1 MGSGEASKECNPW
14 DDHEGTWAGVWW
26 GEGKN
31 GIPGRRI
38 SAGKQYCSAEQH
50 NVMENLQAAKD
61 GRNEGAVGRE
71 GGRKSG

>member
-38 SAGKQYCSAEQH
+38 SAGK
-50 NVMENLQAAKD
+50 
-61 GRNEGAVGRE
+61 
-71 GGRKSG
+71 